1 MHITTV
7 SRHKVV
13 AAMTRGFFQAFISGS
28 IDATQPGKKNI
39 TPLEYK
45 KIIADNYEKLSAYY
59 VSVMFPILIRLNYT
73 DGEAVA
79 EDMKRRKFSNST
91 SPKILLRY
99 ACGSKELYETAIK
112 EYQQQVSI
120 LLTGRLQTITEFFE
134 SYERGAKDIQPVDVA
149 LAIRS
154 MVRTQMMTY
163 SMVLRTINPELA
175 TLHQATVFRL
185 MLYGTMTLLHNEP
198 ISIESDNLEIMFRR
212 VALNSDNFEVLMN
225 EMNQAYEDLVREQK

>member
-1 MHITTV
+1 MRTTTV

-13 AAMTRGFFQAFISGS
+13 AAMTRGFFQAFVSGQ
-28 IDATQPGKKNI
+28 IDATQPGKTDI

-45 KIIADNYEKLSAYY
+45 KIIADNYEKLSACY
-59 VSVMFPILIRLNYT
+59 VSVMFPILIRLNYA

-79 EDMKRRKFSNST
+79 EDMKRRNFSNST

-99 ACGSKELYETAIK
+99 ACGSKELYDTAIK
-112 EYQQQVSI
+112 EYQHNRQVAD
-120 LLTGRLQTITEFFE
+120 TTE
-134 SYERGAKDIQPVDVA
+134 AVDVA

-154 MVRTQMMTY
+154 MVRVQMMAY
-163 SMVLRTINPELA
+163 GMVLKFVNPELP

-185 MLYGTMTLLHNEP
+185 MLHGTMALLHEEP
-198 ISIESDNLEIMFRR
+198 ISLEGDNLELIFRR

-225 EMNQAYEDLVREQK
+225 EMNQAYEDLV